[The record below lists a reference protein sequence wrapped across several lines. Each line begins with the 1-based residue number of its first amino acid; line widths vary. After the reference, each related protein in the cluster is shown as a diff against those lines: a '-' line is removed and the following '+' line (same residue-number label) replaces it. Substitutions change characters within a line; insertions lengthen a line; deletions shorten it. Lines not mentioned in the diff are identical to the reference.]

1 MLRFI
6 FQKRTG
12 FILLF
17 VLLCT
22 LGLVLLFRLPV
33 QLYPRTNRPRVRTSI
48 NHPGYSPVDFAKEY
62 AEAIESQLLA
72 IEGVDILE
80 VQYGSDQSNFSMT
93 FDWDVDA
100 EEAKADVESAM
111 NTIKNQLPQDFRDDY
126 RVRFFSGENAG
137 YLMVGITSGKASPE
151 DLYKT
156 LKTAVEPKLNQVQD
170 VEVIEIFNIEDL
182 EITITLDQIAL
193 LSYGLTIQEVDS
205 ALRAGYLPESIGSLE
220 EGDTDYSVR
229 YTRGIKSLFEV
240 GEIPVTRRGNVEVRL
255 QDVADIDI
263 RYVIP
268 RQTFIMDG
276 RRGVQ
281 IIATPIDGG
290 NIKMMSEEVVRV
302 LEAGRE
308 EGVLP
313 DDATI
318 TTYLDP
324 AEYIDRSISS
334 VVKAALLGAAL
345 AMLVVLLAL
354 GEFKNTLLIG
364 ISLPVT
370 LILSF
375 ILMYAFDVSLNL
387 ISLGGMALAVG
398 MVVDSSIVVMEN
410 IHRIRIAEKPL
421 RDTEHLKDIITR
433 AVGQVRSPV
442 IASILTSILVFLP
455 IPFTAPLT
463 NAILGD
469 QAKVVIFAL
478 VFSMIVAL
486 TLVPLVAFVVNRR
499 EARGNTLRQGVSGGE
514 SPDELQY
521 GERLTGLKRVS
532 VPVIHRMVRF
542 YMRVLSRLLSRR
554 AAPVILLGAVSG
566 LFLFAVLVI
575 LPLIPKE
582 IISPPSSDRL
592 VIFMRRATPIESE
605 EIIEDVLPQMERKIQ
620 EAVGEYVEST
630 YAEVRG
636 FFNRFFVL
644 LEDTRDADY
653 VMGELQRLFVTDNT
667 WYYHILK
674 WDPAQ
679 LPLPRTLDLQINVQ
693 GEDEAEKVKILE
705 QARDIVNDMELYGW
719 VFTNPSTGF
728 TDELL
733 LSARND
739 TLGTVPGYTEN
750 SLISLVRRILRGTG
764 SVEFDYEGSTV
775 EASAQYPDALVE
787 GRHNLENF
795 LLPYNQSTVPL
806 KHFFDFR
813 EAQSVSE
820 IVSENGEPIY
830 RVYGA
835 MPPGTAAVKRDEFE
849 AQVQTALEEK
859 LDLPAGYSLV
869 YENPQAEM
877 DDAIRSLFVALG
889 VSVALIYLLLSFQF
903 NSLKVPLV
911 ILVTIP
917 LGILGLIFSLF
928 VFNST
933 LSLNSLLGA
942 ILLSGIV
949 VNNAI
954 IMIDFYLQS
963 LKSAPPRGKQER
975 LDTLIEIAGI
985 RFTPIIITTLT
996 TVLGMLP
1003 IAIGMGEG
1011 SNIIKPLGIAV
1022 SGGLFISTL
1031 LTLFVVPS
1039 ILRIISIEPK
1049 E

>member
-1 MLRFI
+1 
-6 FQKRTG
+6 
-12 FILLF
+12 
-17 VLLCT
+17 
-22 LGLVLLFRLPV
+22 
-33 QLYPRTNRPRVRTSI
+33 VRTSI

-62 AEAIESQLLA
+62 AETIESQLLA

-80 VQYGSDQSNFSMT
+80 VQYGSDRSMFSMT

-111 NTIKNQLPQDFRDDY
+111 NSIKNQLPQDFRDDY
-126 RVRFFSGENAG
+126 WVRFFSGENAG
-137 YLMVGITSGKASPE
+137 FLMVGITSGEDSPE
-151 DLYKT
+151 DIYKT

-182 EITITLDQIAL
+182 EITITLNQVAL
-193 LSYGLTIQEVDS
+193 LSYGLTIDDVDS
-205 ALRAGYLPESIGSLE
+205 ALRAGHLPESIGSLE

-240 GEIPVTRRGNVEVRL
+240 GEIPITRRGNVEVRL

-263 RYVIP
+263 RYVVP

-302 LEAGRE
+302 LEAERD

-313 DDATI
+313 DDTTI

-375 ILMYAFDVSLNL
+375 ILMYTFDVSLNL

-410 IHRIRIAEKPL
+410 IHRVRIAEKPV
-421 RDTEHLKDIITR
+421 RGPEHLKDIISE
-433 AVGQVRSPV
+433 AVAQVRSPV

-486 TLVPLVAFVVNRR
+486 TLVPLVAFIVNRR
-499 EARGNTLRQGVSGGE
+499 EARANAARGGGPGGGPVGGPAGRPGGE
-514 SPDELQY
+514 SPDELAY

-532 VPVIHRMVRF
+532 VPVTHRMVRF
-542 YMRVLSRLLSRR
+542 YMRLLSRLLSRR
-554 AAPVILLGAVSG
+554 AAPVVLLGAVSG
-566 LFLFAVLVI
+566 IFLFAVFVV

-605 EIIEDVLPQMERKIQ
+605 EVIEEVLPQMERRIQ
-620 EAVGEYVEST
+620 EEVGEYVEST

-653 VMGELQRLFVTDNT
+653 VMGELQRMFVSDNT

-693 GEDEAEKVKILE
+693 GEVEAEKVKILE
-705 QARDIVNDMELYGW
+705 QARDIINEMELYGW

-733 LSARND
+733 LSARNE
-739 TLGTVPGYTEN
+739 TLGTIPGYTEN
-750 SLISLVRRILRGTG
+750 SLISLVRRVLQGTG
-764 SVEFDYEGSTV
+764 SVEFEYEGSTV
-775 EASAQYPDALVE
+775 EASAQYPDTLVE
-787 GRHNLENF
+787 GRHNLANF

-806 KHFFDFR
+806 KHFFDFS

-849 AQVQTALEEK
+849 AEVQNTLEEK

-877 DDAIRSLFVALG
+877 DEAIRSLFIALG

-963 LKSAPPRGKQER
+963 LKTSPPRNNEER
-975 LDTLIEIAGI
+975 LETLIEIAGI

-1039 ILRIISIEPK
+1039 ILRIINIEPR